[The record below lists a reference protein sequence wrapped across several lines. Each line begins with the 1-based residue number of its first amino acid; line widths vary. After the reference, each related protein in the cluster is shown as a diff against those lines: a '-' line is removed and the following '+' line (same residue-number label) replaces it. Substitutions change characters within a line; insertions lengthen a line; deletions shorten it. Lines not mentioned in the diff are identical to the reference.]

1 MRRARTTTL
10 TAIVAGTVTLA
21 CATLAVACA
30 SSSSKPSPAVSA
42 LPSATTSSASSA
54 SATSSAPSAATTAPA
69 GGPAAVTVVDF
80 AFKPASLTVKAGTPV
95 VWTNKDAFAHSV
107 RSNDGTF
114 DEQTM
119 KAGQTATVTFAKPGT
134 YAYVCGIHNSMTGT
148 VVVTA

>member
-1 MRRARTTTL
+1 M
-10 TAIVAGTVTLA
+10 
-21 CATLAVACA
+21 
-30 SSSSKPSPAVSA
+30 
-42 LPSATTSSASSA
+42 
-54 SATSSAPSAATTAPA
+54 
-69 GGPAAVTVVDF
+69 
-80 AFKPASLTVKAGTPV
+80 KAGTPV

-107 RSNDGTF
+107 RANVGSF